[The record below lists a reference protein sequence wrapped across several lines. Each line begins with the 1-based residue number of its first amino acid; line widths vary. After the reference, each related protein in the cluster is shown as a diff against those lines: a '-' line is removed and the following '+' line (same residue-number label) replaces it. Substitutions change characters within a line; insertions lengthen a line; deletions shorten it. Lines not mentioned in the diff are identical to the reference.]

1 MPRPHH
7 LQPDPEPDGC
17 WPSCDQA
24 EPGVS
29 IRPLRHS
36 DLPALLA
43 YLTHDQDQDQQP
55 GQGQGA
61 GCRAGP
67 AEWPPAASRPVV
79 ALRMRASTGR
89 PGASAH
95 ATYRRRRA
103 LELAAWTRG
112 LPWRATAVLTAGL
125 AGGLL
130 GARVAPRLAGLLAL
144 AAAAAVGWQLRFRPS
159 VDTRAWRR
167 GAKGER
173 RTARLLAPSSGRAG
187 RSCMIWLSPARP
199 RTSIIS

>member
-1 MPRPHH
+1 MPRPHPIPND
-7 LQPDPEPDGC
+7 PDPDRDGC
-17 WPSCDQA
+17 WSSRDQ
-24 EPGVS
+24 EQPGVS
-29 IRPLRHS
+29 IRPLS
-36 DLPALLA
+36 QTDLQALVTH
-43 YLTHDQDQDQQP
+43 LTYDHHQDEQSSRDLGEGFRP
-55 GQGQGA
+55 V
-61 GCRAGP
+61 RF
-67 AEWPPAASRPVV
+67 PAADGPVV
-79 ALRMRASTGR
+79 AVRVRASVGR
-89 PGASAH
+89 PGASAEAEH
-95 ATYRRRRA
+95 RRRRTA
-103 LELAAWTRG
+103 ELTAWTRG
-112 LPWRATAVLTAGL
+112 LPWRASAVLTAGL